1 MVKTMI
7 ACFEWPTLWVFPL
20 CLLILS
26 FLFALAS
33 IIGFRKKEFS
43 MPGLIIIASASAL
56 CLAVGIRYCV
66 IANSPKLTTEKV
78 TYQGES
84 IERLSFS
91 KKYLFVSE
99 NGEKMLLRFPYFVSQ
114 KTIMKEELLPE
125 NQYSITYECNED
137 IIVVVKKENASA
149 SSSTEKIITNTYAE
163 KDSQYS
169 TLSSI
174 LNDSIFPFSLA
185 GIALIAMILFG
196 INADTKRER
205 ALILLLGL
213 PIIMF
218 STSRGIH
225 YIKIVNHP
233 VIVETKTYLVA
244 VNEELASDWIE
255 MDFVDEAGNRLEF
268 SPKRNTFESYLG
280 VEELEHGDYWLVYEA
295 QSNTLLDIRKNL

>member
-1 MVKTMI
+1 MKTMI
-7 ACFEWPTLWVFPL
+7 ACFEWPMLWVFPL

-26 FLFALAS
+26 FLFALVS
-33 IIGFRKKEFS
+33 IIGFRKKTFS
-43 MPGLIIIASASAL
+43 MPGFIVIVSASVL

-99 NGEKMLLRFPYFVSQ
+99 NSEKMLLRFPYFVSQ

-149 SSSTEKIITNTYAE
+149 SSSTEIITNTYAE

-213 PIIMF
+213 LIIMF

-268 SPKRNTFESYLG
+268 SPKRNTIESYLG

>member
-1 MVKTMI
+1 
-7 ACFEWPTLWVFPL
+7 
-20 CLLILS
+20 
-26 FLFALAS
+26 
-33 IIGFRKKEFS
+33 
-43 MPGLIIIASASAL
+43 
-56 CLAVGIRYCV
+56 
-66 IANSPKLTTEKV
+66 
-78 TYQGES
+78 
-84 IERLSFS
+84 
-91 KKYLFVSE
+91 
-99 NGEKMLLRFPYFVSQ
+99 
-114 KTIMKEELLPE
+114 MKEDLLPE

-213 PIIMF
+213 LIIMF

-255 MDFVDEAGNRLEF
+255 IDFVDEAGNRLEF
-268 SPKRNTFESYLG
+268 SPKRNTIESYLG
-280 VEELEHGDYWLVYEA
+280 VEELEQGDYWLVYVNIA
-295 QSNTLLDIRKNL
+295 GRRSRLPGGGGATCPDFWSRPACLLVILLFRDPIRRALS

>member
-1 MVKTMI
+1 MSDSHFQKNICLLVKT
-7 ACFEWPTLWVFPL
+7 A
-20 CLLILS
+20 
-26 FLFALAS
+26 
-33 IIGFRKKEFS
+33 K
-43 MPGLIIIASASAL
+43 
-56 CLAVGIRYCV
+56 
-66 IANSPKLTTEKV
+66 
-78 TYQGES
+78 
-84 IERLSFS
+84 
-91 KKYLFVSE
+91 
-99 NGEKMLLRFPYFVSQ
+99 KMLLRFPYFVSR
-114 KTIMKEELLPE
+114 KTIMKEDLLPE

-213 PIIMF
+213 LIIMF

-255 MDFVDEAGNRLEF
+255 IDFVDEAGNRLEF
-268 SPKRNTFESYLG
+268 SPKRNTIESYLG
-280 VEELEHGDYWLVYEA
+280 VEELEQGDYWLVYEA

>member
-1 MVKTMI
+1 M
-7 ACFEWPTLWVFPL
+7 
-20 CLLILS
+20 
-26 FLFALAS
+26 
-33 IIGFRKKEFS
+33 
-43 MPGLIIIASASAL
+43 
-56 CLAVGIRYCV
+56 
-66 IANSPKLTTEKV
+66 
-78 TYQGES
+78 
-84 IERLSFS
+84 
-91 KKYLFVSE
+91 
-99 NGEKMLLRFPYFVSQ
+99 
-114 KTIMKEELLPE
+114 PE

-213 PIIMF
+213 LIIMF

-268 SPKRNTFESYLG
+268 SPKRNTIESYLG
-280 VEELEHGDYWLVYEA
+280 VEELEYGDYWLVYEA
-295 QSNTLLDIRKNL
+295 QSNKLLDIKKISELS

>member
-1 MVKTMI
+1 
-7 ACFEWPTLWVFPL
+7 
-20 CLLILS
+20 
-26 FLFALAS
+26 
-33 IIGFRKKEFS
+33 
-43 MPGLIIIASASAL
+43 
-56 CLAVGIRYCV
+56 
-66 IANSPKLTTEKV
+66 
-78 TYQGES
+78 
-84 IERLSFS
+84 
-91 KKYLFVSE
+91 
-99 NGEKMLLRFPYFVSQ
+99 MLLRFPYFVSR
-114 KTIMKEELLPE
+114 KTIMKEDLLPE

-213 PIIMF
+213 LIIMF

-255 MDFVDEAGNRLEF
+255 IDFVDEAGNRLEF
-268 SPKRNTFESYLG
+268 SPKRNTIESYLG
-280 VEELEHGDYWLVYEA
+280 VEELEQGDYWLVYEA

>member
-1 MVKTMI
+1 
-7 ACFEWPTLWVFPL
+7 
-20 CLLILS
+20 
-26 FLFALAS
+26 
-33 IIGFRKKEFS
+33 
-43 MPGLIIIASASAL
+43 
-56 CLAVGIRYCV
+56 
-66 IANSPKLTTEKV
+66 
-78 TYQGES
+78 
-84 IERLSFS
+84 
-91 KKYLFVSE
+91 
-99 NGEKMLLRFPYFVSQ
+99 MLLRFPYFVSQ

-163 KDSQYS
+163 KDSQFS

-213 PIIMF
+213 LIIMF

-268 SPKRNTFESYLG
+268 SPKRNTIESYLG